1 MLPIDSGKI
10 LFDGIPYKNLNI
22 NSFQKLIGYITQE
35 SIVFNDTIF
44 NNVSFWDQRNKQTD
58 QLFTNAIKNAAI
70 SDFINQQELKS
81 DTLLGNNGVN
91 LSGGQK
97 QRISIA
103 REFYKDP
110 LIFFMDEA
118 TSSLDSETELI
129 VQKNISNLK
138 GSKTIIIVAHRLST
152 IKNADRIVFMHNGR
166 IKNIGDFDYLTKN
179 EPTFEK
185 MVLNQDLRHVK
196 HSIISK

>member
-10 LFDGIPYKNLNI
+10 LFDGIPYNNLNI

-110 LIFFMDEA
+110 QIFFMDEA
-118 TSSLDSETELI
+118 TSSLDSETEFI

-179 EPTFEK
+179 EPDFEK
-185 MVLNQDLRHVK
+185 MVLNQDLK
-196 HSIISK
+196 HG

>member
-10 LFDGIPYKNLNI
+10 LLDGIPYNNLNI

-44 NNVSFWDQRNKQTD
+44 KNVSFWDQRNKQTD

-110 LIFFMDEA
+110 QIFFMDEA

-138 GSKTIIIVAHRLST
+138 GSKTVIIVAHRLST

-179 EPTFEK
+179 EPDFEK
-185 MVLNQDLRHVK
+185 MILNQDLK
-196 HSIISK
+196 HG